1 MMSSKD
7 AIGVAHAIVNIEDP
21 IMVHVLYTNDNRTE
35 NRDFSFFQFR
45 QITEDIEEPVTSVD
59 APLLS
64 VEEVEEETAQG
75 RELWGFFVD
84 RQFWKCRI
92 ISIKKTSGRHFLSY
106 RAKSVIAIRSCL

>member
-1 MMSSKD
+1 M
-7 AIGVAHAIVNIEDP
+7 
-21 IMVHVLYTNDNRTE
+21 
-35 NRDFSFFQFR
+35 
-45 QITEDIEEPVTSVD
+45 D

-92 ISIKKTSGRHFLSY
+92 ISIKKTSGKGKTGGSSE
-106 RAKSVIAIRSCL
+106 K

>member
-1 MMSSKD
+1 MSDKQ
-7 AIGVAHAIVNIEDP
+7 VRKLRQFHVEIEDP
-21 IMVHVLYTNDNRTE
+21 IIVHVLYTNDNRTE

-45 QITEDIEEPVTSVD
+45 QITEGIEEPVASVY

-92 ISIKKTSGRHFLSY
+92 ISIKKTSGKGRTGGSSEK
-106 RAKSVIAIRSCL
+106 KSH